1 MQEEK
6 FAFQIR
12 PIVFLTGLMQR
23 LLGDFR
29 DFQQR
34 FRRVDHAVEP
44 IREVDAEK
52 PGGDGAV
59 RTLVAQ
65 D

>member
-1 MQEEK
+1 
-6 FAFQIR
+6 
-12 PIVFLTGLMQR
+12 MQR